1 MSLDDHI
8 WYAVNQTRVL
18 VEPRRTLE
26 TFGASRIDYV
36 IACEALDRPGLV
48 RLREGVVTSARP
60 RLLLPGMLAQEL
72 LDGFGDEARAY
83 AEWLTRN
90 GDQIQILEYGLQI
103 SRQEVCSHEVH
114 EPLEE
119 VLGKLVADA
128 ARQGHPRA
136 VIAGVDEAWEISLL
150 KFLRGHV
157 LRSAPGN
164 SRDLRA
170 AETAMRQEARAQQDA
185 ALEEEFYRARGHRE
199 RLAELGAKL
208 RSLGLFDRYEDR
220 FYSLWKEVS
229 R

>member
-26 TFGASRIDYV
+26 TFGASRVDYI

-48 RLREGVVTSARP
+48 RLREGVVTSSRP
-60 RLLLPGMLAQEL
+60 RLLLPGLMAQEL
-72 LDGFGDEARAY
+72 LDGFGEEARAY
-83 AEWLTRN
+83 AEWLTQH
-90 GDQIQILEYGLQI
+90 GDQIQILQYGLQI
-103 SRQEVCSHEVH
+103 SKQEICSHEVH

-128 ARQGHPRA
+128 ARQGNPRA

-150 KFLRGHV
+150 KFLRSHV
-157 LRSAPGN
+157 MRSAPGN

-170 AETAMRQEARAQQDA
+170 AESAWRQESRAQQDS
-185 ALEEEFYRARGHRE
+185 ALEEEFFRARGQRQ
-199 RLAELGAKL
+199 RLSELGAKL
-208 RSLGLFDRYEDR
+208 RAQGMFERYEDR
-220 FYSLWKEVS
+220 FFALWKEVS
-229 R
+229 P